1 MQYQKIDRTILQNIQ
16 KSLFQSDVIIL
27 VWPRQVGKTTLFKTL
42 LQDIP
47 ENQVIQF
54 NGDYIADRQS
64 LQFHSQ
70 VEMDLL
76 VGKYQYIV
84 IDEAQKVKDIGNIL
98 KSMRDAYGETKQ
110 ILVTGSST
118 LGLLDQTTE
127 PLTGRKKVFYLY
139 PIAFSELS
147 ATFWLQTTRNRLQET
162 LLYGMYPQVLGYT
175 DTDAK
180 IEKLQDIVSG
190 QLYRDILEFQDI
202 KNPDVLIRLL
212 ELLALRIWSEISYHV
227 LAQTLWVSQATIE
240 RYIDLL
246 EKSFVVFRLRPYMTN
261 KTKEV
266 TKMKKIYFY
275 DLGIRNSLLRAFQ
288 PIELRSDVGALWEN
302 YYILERRKNI
312 AYDRSHLVQHFWR
325 TKAQEEIDYLEVG
338 EHLEKAYEC
347 KWQLQ
352 KYIPPK
358 AFTGAYPGVSVELIH
373 QENYF
378 LSLVR

>member
-1 MQYQKIDRTILQNIQ
+1 M
-16 KSLFQSDVIIL
+16 
-27 VWPRQVGKTTLFKTL
+27 
-42 LQDIP
+42 
-47 ENQVIQF
+47 
-54 NGDYIADRQS
+54 
-64 LQFHSQ
+64 
-70 VEMDLL
+70 
-76 VGKYQYIV
+76 
-84 IDEAQKVKDIGNIL
+84 
-98 KSMRDAYGETKQ
+98 
-110 ILVTGSST
+110 
-118 LGLLDQTTE
+118 
-127 PLTGRKKVFYLY
+127 
-139 PIAFSELS
+139 
-147 ATFWLQTTRNRLQET
+147 
-162 LLYGMYPQVLGYT
+162 
-175 DTDAK
+175 
-180 IEKLQDIVSG
+180 
-190 QLYRDILEFQDI
+190 
-202 KNPDVLIRLL
+202 
-212 ELLALRIWSEISYHV
+212 
-227 LAQTLWVSQATIE
+227 SQATIE

-312 AYDRSHLVQHFWR
+312 AYDRSHL
-325 TKAQEEIDYLEVG
+325 EVG